1 MRIATRV
8 PDPAAVTLERIVA
21 DGASVTLVVRAQ
33 RARVPCPCCE
43 HIATRVH
50 SRYTRQP
57 GDLPWQGLAVRLLL
71 CTRRWFYDNPHCA
84 RRIFGVA
91 VGGAPGARL
100 LHELGIAVS
109 GAADDRADA
118 RAGRG

>member
-57 GDLPWQGLAVRLLL
+57 AIMWTVQCAG
-71 CTRRWFYDNPHCA
+71 A
-84 RRIFGVA
+84 RRSRRTSA
-91 VGGAPGARL
+91 QL
-100 LHELGIAVS
+100 
-109 GAADDRADA
+109 RALRKEGKRCTSNA
-118 RAGRG
+118 